1 MTRSF
6 FWKAGLACIALVLLS
21 GCLSTRPAAAPESAN
36 EKLRVRNNAASLLY
50 HLLGDEKNVSK
61 LLIIK
66 RDRDE
71 LDRVIKHVAS
81 VSGDAHKKLAQ
92 LAREDS
98 SLDLNDT
105 ALPPGEKATRD
116 SESKARGSELV
127 HASGDDLEFKLLL
140 TQAEAL
146 AYATHLAKVA
156 ALNEPHPQR
165 AREFSAVRD
174 QMQQLHD
181 EVIALLKA
189 RRVPPPKK
197 R

>member
-6 FWKAGLACIALVLLS
+6 CWKAGLACIALILS
-21 GCLSTRPAAAPESAN
+21 GCLSTPPAAAPTPAN
-36 EKLRVRNNAASLLY
+36 EKLRVRNNAASLLH

-71 LDRVIKHVAS
+71 LNRVIKHVAS
-81 VSGDAHKKLAQ
+81 VCGDAHKKLAQ
-92 LAREDS
+92 LAKEDS
-98 SLDLNDT
+98 SLNLDDT
-105 ALPPGEKATRD
+105 ALPLGEKAARV
-116 SESKARGSELV
+116 SESEARGSELL
-127 HASGDDLEFKLLL
+127 HTSGDDLEFKLLL

-156 ALNEPHPQR
+156 ALNEPQPQR
-165 AREFSAVRD
+165 AREFSAIRD

-189 RRVPPPKK
+189 QRIPPGKE